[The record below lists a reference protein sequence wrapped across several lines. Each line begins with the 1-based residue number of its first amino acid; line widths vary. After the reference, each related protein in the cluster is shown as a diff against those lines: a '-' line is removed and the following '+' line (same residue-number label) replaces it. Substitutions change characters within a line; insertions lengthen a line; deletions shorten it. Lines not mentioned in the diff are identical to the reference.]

1 MKGWSPLLALLGA
14 ACVQAADVPPGTQLA
29 AEQAVV
35 RHLKDE
41 PTSLSPLKLVGLPEL
56 QVLRDLYEGLLT
68 QGPDGKVLPG
78 VAERW
83 ESEDNQLFTF
93 HLRPDARWSNGD
105 PVRAADFVYGWRKL
119 VDPKEAATFAW
130 FAQLAHFTNVD
141 EIVAGK
147 LAPEA
152 LGVEALDDHTL
163 RVRLSQPVPYFLSLL
178 THPSLSPLHRASME
192 QYGTKWTQPG
202 KLVGNG
208 AFVLS
213 HRVVNEK
220 LELTPNPYYWD
231 RAHTVLTRVTFV
243 PINQESAATKRYLA
257 GDLQITES
265 FPKELYQKLMK
276 QIPGEVYTPEQLG
289 TYYYAFNTRQAP
301 LNDVRVRKALSY
313 SIDRGL
319 IANKVLGTGEKPAYH
334 FTPDVTAG
342 FEPAA
347 NLLSSSSQRE
357 LDEKARALLKEAGYG
372 PTRPLKLT
380 LLYNTAEI
388 HKKMALAIA
397 SLWKQKLGAQV
408 ELTNQEWKTYL
419 DSRQSGQFEVI
430 RSSWVADYND
440 PSAFLGLW
448 GSHHSGNM
456 ARFANA
462 RYDELLA
469 LAARS
474 QDERERARLFDE
486 AETILLDEAPIAPIY
501 QYTNARLIKPW
512 LKGYPINNPE
522 DVAYS
527 RQLYLIKH

>member
-14 ACVQAADVPPGTQLA
+14 AGVQAADVPPGTQLA

-83 ESEDNQLFTF
+83 ESEDNQQFTF

-192 QYGTKWTQPG
+192 QYGNQWTQPG

-289 TYYYAFNTRQAP
+289 TYYYAFNTQQAP

-334 FTPDVTAG
+334 FTPDVTTG

-372 PTRPLKLT
+372 PTKPLKLT

>member
-1 MKGWSPLLALLGA
+1 MKGWSPLLALLGC
-14 ACVQAADVPPGTQLA
+14 ACVQAADVPPGTPLA

-41 PTSLSPLKLVGLPEL
+41 PASLSPLKLVGLPEL

-78 VAERW
+78 VAASW
-83 ESEDNQLFTF
+83 DNEGNQTFTF

-119 VDPKEAATFAW
+119 VDPREAATFAW
-130 FAQLAHFTNVD
+130 FAQLARFDKVD
-141 EIVAGK
+141 DIVAGK
-147 LAPEA
+147 LAPDA
-152 LGVEALDDHTL
+152 LGVEAVDDHTL
-163 RVRLSQPVPYFLSLL
+163 KVTLSQPVPYFLSLL

-192 QYGTKWTQPG
+192 QYGNQWTQPG

-243 PINQESAATKRYLA
+243 PINQESAATHRYLA
-257 GDLQITES
+257 GDLHITES
-265 FPKELYQKLMK
+265 FPKEQYQSLMA

-289 TYYYAFNTRQAP
+289 TYYYAFNTQRPP
-301 LNDVRVRKALSY
+301 LNDVRVRQALSY
-313 SIDRGL
+313 TIDRGL
-319 IANKVLGTGEKPAYH
+319 IADKVLGTGEKPAYH

-342 FEPAA
+342 FTPKD
-347 NLLSSSSQRE
+347 NLLSQSSQQA
-357 LDEKARALLKEAGYG
+357 LDDKAKALIKKAGYG
-372 PTRPLKLT
+372 PDKPLKLT

-397 SLWKQKLGAQV
+397 NLWKQKLGARV

-448 GSHHSGNM
+448 GSGHSGNM
-456 ARFANA
+456 ARFANPA
-462 RYDELLA
+462 YDKLLA
-469 LAARS
+469 QAANS
-474 QDERERARLFDE
+474 QDPAERARLFDE
-486 AETILLDEAPIAPIY
+486 AEAILQKEAPIAPIY

-527 RQLYLIKH
+527 RQLYLVKH

>member
-1 MKGWSPLLALLGA
+1 MKGWSPLLALLGC
-14 ACVQAADVPPGTQLA
+14 ACVQAADVPPRTQLA

-41 PTSLSPLKLVGLPEL
+41 PASLSPLKLVGLPEL

-78 VAERW
+78 VATRW
-83 ESEDNQLFTF
+83 DNKDNQQFTF

-105 PVRAADFVYGWRKL
+105 KVKAADFVYGWRKL

-130 FAQLAHFTNVD
+130 FAQLAHFTKVD

-147 LAPEA
+147 LPPEA
-152 LGVEALDDHTL
+152 LGVKALDEHTL
-163 RVRLSQPVPYFLSLL
+163 QVTLSQPVPYFLSLL
-178 THPSLSPLHRASME
+178 THPSLSPLHQASME
-192 QYGTKWTQPG
+192 QYGNQWTQPG

-213 HRVVNEK
+213 QRVVNEK
-220 LELTPNPYYWD
+220 LELAPNPHYWD
-231 RAHTVLTRVTFV
+231 RAHTVLTKVTFV
-243 PINQESAATKRYLA
+243 PINQETAATNRYLA
-257 GDLQITES
+257 GDLHITES
-265 FPKELYQKLMK
+265 FPKEQYHKLMQ
-276 QIPGEVYTPEQLG
+276 QIPGEVHTPDQLG
-289 TYYYAFNTRQAP
+289 TYYYAFNTQLPP

-313 SIDRGL
+313 TIDRGL
-319 IANKVLGTGEKPAYH
+319 IAAKVLGTGEKPAYR
-334 FTPDVTAG
+334 FTPDVTAD
-342 FEPAA
+342 FEPKA
-347 NLLSSSSQRE
+347 NLLSSTSQQD
-357 LDEKARALLKEAGYG
+357 LDARARVLLQEAGYG
-372 PTRPLKLT
+372 PAKPLKLT

-397 SLWKQKLGAQV
+397 NLWKQKLGAQV

-448 GSHHSGNM
+448 GSRHSGNM

-462 RYDELLA
+462 RYDEILTQ
-469 LAARS
+469 AAKSR
-474 QDERERARLFDE
+474 DPGERARLFDE
-486 AETILLDEAPIAPIY
+486 AESILQDEAPIAPIY

>member
-83 ESEDNQLFTF
+83 ESEDNQQFTF

-147 LAPEA
+147 LAPEE

-192 QYGTKWTQPG
+192 QYGTQWTQPG

-289 TYYYAFNTRQAP
+289 TYYYAFNTQQAP

-347 NLLSSSSQRE
+347 NLLSSSSQRK

>member
-1 MKGWSPLLALLGA
+1 MKGWSPLLALLGC
-14 ACVQAADVPPGTQLA
+14 ACVQAADVPPGTPLA

-41 PTSLSPLKLVGLPEL
+41 PASLSPLKLVGLPEL
-56 QVLRDLYEGLLT
+56 QVLRDLYEGLQT

-78 VAERW
+78 VAASW
-83 ESEDNQLFTF
+83 ENKDNRQFTF
-93 HLRPDARWSNGD
+93 HLRQDARWSNGD

-119 VDPKEAATFAW
+119 VDPREAATFAW
-130 FAQLAHFTNVD
+130 FAQLARFDKVD
-141 EIVAGK
+141 DIVAGK
-147 LAPEA
+147 LAPDA
-152 LGVEALDDHTL
+152 LGVEAVDDHTL
-163 RVRLSQPVPYFLSLL
+163 KVTLSQPVPYFLSLL
-178 THPSLSPLHRASME
+178 THPSLSPLHQASME
-192 QYGTKWTQPG
+192 QYGNQWTQPG

-243 PINQESAATKRYLA
+243 PINQESAATHRYLA
-257 GDLQITES
+257 GDLHITES
-265 FPKELYQKLMK
+265 FPKEQYQSLMA

-289 TYYYAFNTRQAP
+289 TYYYAFNTQRPP
-301 LNDVRVRKALSY
+301 LNDVRVRQALSY
-313 SIDRGL
+313 TIDRGL
-319 IANKVLGTGEKPAYH
+319 IADKVLGTGEKPAYH
-334 FTPDVTAG
+334 FTPDVTAD
-342 FEPAA
+342 FDPKP
-347 NLLSSSSQRE
+347 NLLSTSSQQS
-357 LDEKARALLKEAGYG
+357 LDERARALLKEAGYG
-372 PTRPLKLT
+372 PSNPLKLT

-397 SLWKQKLGAQV
+397 NQWKQKLGARV

-448 GSHHSGNM
+448 GSGHSGNM
-456 ARFANA
+456 ARFANPA
-462 RYDELLA
+462 YDKLLA
-469 LAARS
+469 QAANS
-474 QDERERARLFDE
+474 QDPAERARLFDE
-486 AETILLDEAPIAPIY
+486 AEAILQKEAPIAPIY

-527 RQLYLIKH
+527 RQLYLVKH

>member
-83 ESEDNQLFTF
+83 ESEDNQQFTF

-192 QYGTKWTQPG
+192 QYGNQWTQPG

-289 TYYYAFNTRQAP
+289 TYYYAFNTQQAP

-456 ARFANA
+456 ARFANP

>member
-147 LAPEA
+147 QAPEA

-192 QYGTKWTQPG
+192 QYGTQWTQPG

-289 TYYYAFNTRQAP
+289 TYYYAFNTQQAP